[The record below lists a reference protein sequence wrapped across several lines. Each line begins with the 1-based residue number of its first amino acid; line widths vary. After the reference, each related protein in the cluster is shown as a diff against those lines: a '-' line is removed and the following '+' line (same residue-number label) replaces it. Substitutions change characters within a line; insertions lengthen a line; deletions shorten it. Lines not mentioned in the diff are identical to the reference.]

1 MQVAVAVR
9 AAGDRIVDGV
19 WPALCQRAHMVYLQ
33 IRFTVITLERGFIT
47 AGITGPGGLLKHPRD
62 YVRIPDKAFR

>member
-1 MQVAVAVR
+1 MQVAMAVR

-33 IRFTVITLERGFIT
+33 IRFTVIALERGFVT
-47 AGITGPGGLLKHPRD
+47 AGLT
-62 YVRIPDKAFR
+62 